1 MRRRAGKVT
10 ITEIAQRAG
19 VSSATVSLVL
29 NEKGRIS
36 EPTRKKVHAA
46 MEEFGFIPD
55 QSAVNLRL
63 GRSKLIGAVVNDI
76 SNPFFA
82 ELTAALEQTVTAADF
97 LLIVA
102 NSADDPE
109 RQRSLLSAMISHGVA
124 GLVISPS
131 AGTSAADFAFIK
143 RREIPCVTCVRE
155 FPGLGMD
162 FVGSDDFSG
171 AYLAV
176 EHLHKLGH
184 RRIAFVGGV
193 RGTTTWSLRQA
204 GFRDAM
210 HGFGSRV
217 AEDLIIPGAT
227 NRDFGWQ
234 TAGTLAARK
243 EAFTAIVCFNDI
255 VAMGLCAGLR
265 AAGYDIG
272 RDISVVGFDNLPAS
286 EMCAPPL
293 TTVEVFPRGIGAEA
307 GQLLLRRLKGAGEM
321 AINQRLA
328 PVLLARGST
337 GPGPELQLR
346 LATGFEQKGRR

>member
-1 MRRRAGKVT
+1 MRKRAGKIT
-10 ITEIAQRAG
+10 ITEIARRAE

-29 NEKGRIS
+29 NGKGRIS
-36 EPTRKKVHAA
+36 EATRKKVHAA

-82 ELTAALEQTVTAADF
+82 ELTAALEKTVSASDF

-109 RQRSLLSAMISHGVA
+109 RQRRLLSAMISHGVA

-131 AGTSAADFAFIK
+131 AGTSASDFAFIK

-162 FVGSDDFSG
+162 FVGSDDFTG

-193 RGTTTWSLRQA
+193 PGTTTWSLRQA

-210 HGFGSRV
+210 LRFGSRV

-227 NRDFGWQ
+227 NWDFGWQ
-234 TAGTLAARK
+234 TSEALAAK
-243 EAFTAIVCFNDI
+243 KDDFTAIICFNDI
-255 VAMGLCAGLR
+255 VAIGLCAGLQG
-265 AAGYDIG
+265 AGLEIG
-272 RDISVVGFDNLPAS
+272 RDVSVVGFDNLPAS

-307 GQLLLRRLKGAGEM
+307 GRLLLRRLAGVGET
-321 AINQRLA
+321 AINQRLT
-328 PVLLARGST
+328 PLLLARGTT
-337 GPGPELQLR
+337 GPAPEPQLR
-346 LATGFEQKGRR
+346 IAT